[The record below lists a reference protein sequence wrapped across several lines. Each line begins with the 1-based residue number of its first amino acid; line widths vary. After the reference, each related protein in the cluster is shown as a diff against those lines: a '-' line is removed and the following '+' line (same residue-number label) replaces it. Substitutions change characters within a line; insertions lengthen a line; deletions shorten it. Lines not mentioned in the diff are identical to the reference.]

1 DRPSA
6 GATLDRSPRRP
17 PPGPLRPSNR
27 ALTRRLS
34 RAPAEKREEVS
45 TTEALRREEL
55 TAEDAEDAEKREHR
69 GEEEELHHG
78 GTEGAEKKRA
88 LRREELTAEDA
99 EDAEK
104 REHRGEESDSPR
116 RGGSTEVERTTKFW
130 LPRPRPRPRP
140 RLCLC
145 SRI

>member
-1 DRPSA
+1 RTNARRGGRLLGDDPPSDDRPEHRAPKADRPSA

-17 PPGPLRPSNR
+17 PPGPLRPSHR

-78 GTEGAEKKRA
+78 GTEGTEKKRA
-88 LRREELTAEDA
+88 L
-99 EDAEK
+99 
-104 REHRGEESDSPR
+104 
-116 RGGSTEVERTTKFW
+116 
-130 LPRPRPRPRP
+130 
-140 RLCLC
+140 
-145 SRI
+145 